1 MLFEIRAGIISV
13 DQEFLLASMCG
24 IFSFVF
30 HLKQKQD
37 DENTKKEKIK
47 REGAKIIRHGDMAAR
62 NLRSKLMSDLRIEQD
77 RR

>member
-1 MLFEIRAGIISV
+1 MAKVKTVLEAERAENG
-13 DQEFLLASMCG
+13 ASSRHG
-24 IFSFVF
+24 
-30 HLKQKQD
+30 KQKQD
-37 DENTKKEKIK
+37 DQNTKKEKIK